1 MTFPLQLIGRNWKA
15 KEQTRKG
22 TAWLGKEITRPSLLK
37 EGITQQIILSS
48 WGHCFFCP
56 SVLHRPLSLYN
67 GLTHMLPFP
76 YERLDTACESGSSQ
90 KKHHAPLVK
99 TFSLE
104 TNIYKTHLKQNT
116 SRLRFLPVPWLPGC
130 IYTGCVRASQCRWC
144 SVMLLPLPKKGH
156 LTANTAAALDIS
168 SICRS
173 WGNKQTALAQT
184 WTG

>member
-1 MTFPLQLIGRNWKA
+1 MSSFWCWLSHGVLFSISNNFQNFSTILTKRSLENVRRNWRAVMTFPLQLIGRNWKA

-56 SVLHRPLSLYN
+56 SVLHRSLSLYN

-104 TNIYKTHLKQNT
+104 TNIYKTHLK
-116 SRLRFLPVPWLPGC
+116 
-130 IYTGCVRASQCRWC
+130 A
-144 SVMLLPLPKKGH
+144 KH
-156 LTANTAAALDIS
+156 L
-168 SICRS
+168 
-173 WGNKQTALAQT
+173 
-184 WTG
+184 